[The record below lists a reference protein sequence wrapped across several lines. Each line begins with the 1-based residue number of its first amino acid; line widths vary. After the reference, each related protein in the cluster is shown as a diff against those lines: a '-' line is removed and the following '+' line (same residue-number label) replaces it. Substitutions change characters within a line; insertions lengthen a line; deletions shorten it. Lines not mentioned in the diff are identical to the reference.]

1 MAFLETVTLSE
12 KGVRYAVDKC
22 IEEANKNGWK
32 VCICVVNAA
41 GQFQAL
47 HRMDNVAPAPV
58 EISIGKAITA
68 AKMSGKTKNLAD
80 GIAKRPEMGTVAGYL
95 GVPFLQGGVPI
106 IRDKRCIGAIGVSG
120 VTAEQDEQIAQA
132 GVDALK
138 NPPASL

>member
-1 MAFLETVTLSE
+1 MAFIETIQLSA

-22 IEEANKNGWK
+22 VEEATKNGWN

-41 GQFQAL
+41 GHFQAI
-47 HRMDNVAPAPV
+47 HRMDNVAPGPV
-58 EISIGKAITA
+58 DISIGKAMTA
-68 AKMSGKTKNLAD
+68 AKMSSKTKGMAD
-80 GIAKRPEMGTVAGYL
+80 AVGKRPEMGTVASYL
-95 GVPFLQGGVPI
+95 NVPFLQGGVPI

-138 NPPASL
+138 NPPANL